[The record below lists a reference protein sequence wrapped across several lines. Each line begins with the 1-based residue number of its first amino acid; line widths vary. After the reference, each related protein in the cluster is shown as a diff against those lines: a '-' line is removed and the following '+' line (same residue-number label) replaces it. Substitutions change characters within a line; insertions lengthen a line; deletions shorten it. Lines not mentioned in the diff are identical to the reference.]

1 MMRPKSWMLLNTD
14 VLVGYLN
21 MNFEKGMAVIDL
33 VTMHEAHR
41 RDKPRSYIKYGRA
54 LLCYTQIVVNQ

>member
-33 VTMHEAHR
+33 VTMHEAH
-41 RDKPRSYIKYGRA
+41 
-54 LLCYTQIVVNQ
+54 